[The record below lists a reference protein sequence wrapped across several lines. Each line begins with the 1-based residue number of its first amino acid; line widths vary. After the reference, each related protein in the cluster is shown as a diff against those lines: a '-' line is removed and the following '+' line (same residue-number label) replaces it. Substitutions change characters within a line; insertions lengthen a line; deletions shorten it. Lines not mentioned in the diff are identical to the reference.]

1 MLISWRAAD
10 YFQHVFE
17 RARPV
22 DWVVKHETTFSYPSS
37 HAAIAMGFYALL
49 ALMIFASDLPK
60 TTRNV
65 AAALLVL
72 LALAICWSR
81 LALGAHYI
89 TDLVGGTL
97 LGMVVACLVLGVLA
111 GGALG
116 GVGGRVSSAAE

>member
-1 MLISWRAAD
+1 
-10 YFQHVFE
+10 
-17 RARPV
+17 
-22 DWVVKHETTFSYPSS
+22 
-37 HAAIAMGFYALL
+37 
-49 ALMIFASDLPK
+49 MILTSDLPK

-65 AAALLVL
+65 AGSLLVL
-72 LALAICWSR
+72 LAVAICWSR

-97 LGMVVACLVLGVLA
+97 LGMVVVSLVLGVLA